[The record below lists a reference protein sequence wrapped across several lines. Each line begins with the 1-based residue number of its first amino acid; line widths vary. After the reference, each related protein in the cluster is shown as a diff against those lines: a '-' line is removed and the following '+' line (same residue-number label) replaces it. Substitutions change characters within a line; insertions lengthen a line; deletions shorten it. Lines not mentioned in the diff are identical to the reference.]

1 MIGHN
6 IKLLRKRAGKSQ
18 EDMAQTLG
26 LTRSSYS
33 GYENAVAEP
42 NIFTLSRISQLYGL
56 LLDDLVNKDFSK
68 FTEQE
73 WKMVDEGIHID
84 VRGSKLRV
92 LTSMVDANNEELI
105 EMIPQAARAGYVAG
119 YADPEYLK
127 VLPTFSL
134 PFLSKSKKY
143 RSFPV
148 EGDSMPPVSH
158 GSFVTAEF
166 IQNWQLIKS
175 GTPCIVLTQND
186 GIVFKMVNNFLES
199 HKSFQLCSTNPQYAP
214 YMVHANDIIEI
225 WKFVNYISKELPDVE
240 VGQSE
245 LTKSIK
251 SLQQEMNEIKKMVSK

>member
-6 IKLLRKRAGKSQ
+6 IKLLRKRSRKSQ
-18 EDMAQTLG
+18 EEVAQSLG

-33 GYENAVAEP
+33 GYENGVAEP
-42 NIFTLSRISQLYGL
+42 NIATLNSISKLYGL
-56 LLDDLVNKDFSK
+56 LLDDLVNKDFSA
-68 FTEQE
+68 FSDQE
-73 WKMVDEGIHID
+73 WKMVDQGIHTD
-84 VRGSKLRV
+84 FKGSKLRV
-92 LTSMVDANNEELI
+92 LTAVIDTNNEEMI

-119 YADPEYLK
+119 YADPEYIK

-143 RSFPV
+143 RSFPI

-166 IQNWQLIKS
+166 VQNWQLVKS
-175 GTPCIVLTQND
+175 GTPCIVVTQND
-186 GIVFKMVNNFLES
+186 GIVFKVVNNFLES
-199 HKSFQLCSTNPQYAP
+199 HKSFQLCSTNPQYPP
-214 YMVHANDIIEI
+214 YMVHANDILEI
-225 WKFVNYISKELPDVE
+225 WKFVNYISKDLPDVE

-251 SLQQEMNEIKKMVSK
+251 ALLQEMNEIKQLVRK

>member
-1 MIGHN
+1 MIGQN

-18 EDMAQTLG
+18 EELAQTLG

-42 NIFTLSRISQLYGL
+42 NIFTLNRISQLYGL
-56 LLDDLVNKDFSK
+56 LLDDLVNKDFSAYS
-68 FTEQE
+68 EQE
-73 WKMVDEGIHID
+73 WKMVDEGIHTD

-92 LTSMVDANNEELI
+92 LSSMVDSNNEELI

-143 RSFPV
+143 RSFPI
-148 EGDSMPPVSH
+148 EGDSVPPVSH
-158 GSFVTAEF
+158 GSFVTGEF

-175 GTPCIVLTQND
+175 GTPCIVVTQND
-186 GIVFKMVNNFLES
+186 GIVFKVVNNFLDS
-199 HKSFQLCSTNPQYAP
+199 HKSLQLCSTNPQYPP
-214 YMVHANDIIEI
+214 YMVHGNEIIEV

-245 LTKSIK
+245 FALLEKDAKCCHDVVQMRT
-251 SLQQEMNEIKKMVSK
+251 VC